1 MHKVIFKSF
10 FTAVL
15 AAGLGFLA
23 NILTARILGPS
34 GRGEYSSFILA
45 ATLIATFSQ
54 LGLGQAYVF
63 AYRKDGFGRPRLV
76 LSSCLAIILLCAAI
90 CSVLIS
96 FVADSRVPDSTRIL
110 FVLCMSMTAVSFCTF
125 SSQTQKSLDVFN
137 MIKLLSPALLL
148 LTAIVARLQH
158 QVTALHI
165 LNLVN
170 IGNCI
175 SLPLVLWIVYRL
187 NRDRSADRSDPAQD
201 LKRVPGLMTM
211 GLRFHGTVV
220 LGLMVNYIDKIYLFF
235 SASSANFGIYAVAYS
250 LSRLVGF
257 IQKSIATVLFS
268 QFAGGA
274 SGLSEK
280 SVLAFRFT
288 FYPLTIMAIL
298 VVFIRE
304 PLVTLLFGHAFAA
317 VALPF
322 AILMFESIFSGA
334 SWMLAQQFNA
344 NGKPGLV
351 LVRQMASFIPIVALL
366 PFLHAD
372 SVAVGLAS
380 ILLLSGTIRL
390 VITIMLLVKVEGIPV
405 VEFLPRIADVPF
417 AFRFFRRLVWKESIR
432 T

>member
-1 MHKVIFKSF
+1 MHKIIFKSF

-23 NILTARILGPS
+23 NVLTARILGPS

-63 AYRKDGFGRPRLV
+63 AFRKTGFERPRIV
-76 LSSCLAIILLCAAI
+76 LSWCLGIVLLCAAI
-90 CSVLIS
+90 CSMAIS
-96 FVADSRVPDSTRIL
+96 SVADSKVADSTRIL
-110 FVLCMSMTAVSFCTF
+110 FVLCMSMTGVAFCTF

-137 MIKLLSPALLL
+137 MVKLLSPALLL

-158 QVTALHI
+158 EVNALHI
-165 LNLVN
+165 LNLIN

-187 NRDRSADRSDPAQD
+187 NRVDNVDR
-201 LKRVPGLMTM
+201 PGLVADHKQLPELVAM
-211 GLRFHGTVV
+211 GFKFHGTVV

-257 IQKSIATVLFS
+257 IQKSVATVLFS
-268 QFAGGA
+268 QFAGGGA
-274 SGLSEK
+274 GLSEK

-288 FYPLTIMAIL
+288 FYPLTVMAIL
-298 VVFIRE
+298 IVFIRE
-304 PLVTLLFGHAFAA
+304 PLVKLLFGHAFAA
-317 VALPF
+317 VAAPF

-351 LVRQMASFIPIVALL
+351 LVRQTASFIPIVALL

-390 VITIMLLVKVEGIPV
+390 VITIMLLVKVDNIPL
-405 VEFLPRIADVPF
+405 VEFLPRFSDATF
-417 AFRFFRRLVWKESIR
+417 AIRFFRRLVWKESIR